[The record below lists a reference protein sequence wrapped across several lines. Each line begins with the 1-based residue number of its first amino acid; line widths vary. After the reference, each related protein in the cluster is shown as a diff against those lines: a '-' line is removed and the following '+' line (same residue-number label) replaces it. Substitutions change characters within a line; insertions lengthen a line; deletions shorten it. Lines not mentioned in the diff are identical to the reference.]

1 MRDCIINPDKTR
13 QIKEAISGGTSQYVM
28 QTFDQ
33 SLYDLWANKLITY
46 EEALHQASNPDDFK
60 LRVSGVSSTAD
71 AARDQMQSA
80 AKGARLER

>member
-1 MRDCIINPDKTR
+1 
-13 QIKEAISGGTSQYVM
+13 M

-33 SLYDLWANKLITY
+33 SLYDLWSQKLITY

-71 AARDQMQSA
+71 AARSQMQGA
-80 AKGARLER
+80 AIRAKLDR